1 MESDQIR
8 LLLAKY
14 FEGNTTLEEDKQLQD
29 YFTTAAIEEEFL
41 PFKKQFDIF
50 RSGSRYPNVLPE
62 MEARILENIDKYEAK
77 SRSPKKA
84 FYVSRLLIA
93 ASIALII
100 AFSGV
105 LFIKNQNSGLK
116 DTYSDPQLAYL
127 ETQKALLFVS
137 QKMNKGI
144 EPLSNLSKIS
154 SGSEQLKNI
163 EKMDKSLEMLNFVSF
178 INQSSNLKK

>member
-14 FEGNTTLEEDKQLQD
+14 FEGNTTLEEESQLQD
-29 YFTTAAIEEEFL
+29 YFTTFAIDEEFL
-41 PFKKQFDIF
+41 PFRKQFDIF
-50 RSGSRYPNVLPE
+50 RSGSYYPNVPSELE
-62 MEARILENIDKYEAK
+62 SRILVNIDKYEAQ
-77 SRSPKKA
+77 SHPPKKT
-84 FYVSRLLIA
+84 FFVSRLLIA
-93 ASIALII
+93 ASIALVI
-100 AFSGV
+100 AFSGI
-105 LFIKNQNSGLK
+105 LFIKNQNSSLK

-144 EPLSNLSKIS
+144 EPLSNISKIN
-154 SGSEQLKNI
+154 SGAEQLKNI